1 MSVGVDVHGDPGCV
15 VCGYAF
21 SFLLDNPPQKC
32 YNIPIKTAKGVTA
45 TMKTPF
51 QKLTTPFEGNPNAW
65 GEVYPRPQMARESF
79 FSLCGTWALSR
90 IVAGTET
97 PLGEILV
104 PFPPESRL
112 SGVEQTLQK
121 GEKWL
126 YRKTFTLPA
135 DFPRDVTY
143 LHFGA
148 VDQIAE
154 VTLNGVSLGTHKGGY
169 LPFSFDVT
177 SALQEGENTLSV
189 TVTDD
194 LDKSLPYGKQRVKRG
209 GMWYTPVSGIWQPVW
224 MESVPENHISSLKI
238 TSDLT
243 SVIIETRGG
252 ENEKTLTVTTPGGER
267 KYTYNGDVFTLT
279 VEDPRLWSPE
289 DPYLYRFCLQ
299 SGEDVITS
307 YFALRTV
314 TAERVDG
321 IPRLCLNGKPYFF
334 HGLLDQGYFSDGIYL
349 PASPAGYVFDVKT
362 AKELG
367 FNTLRKHIKIE
378 PEEFYYQ
385 CDLQGVVVFQDMVNG
400 GKYRYVRDTV
410 LPTVGMKKRPFLPF
424 GKKKR
429 IAFESHARETVALL
443 QSHPSVCYYTIFNEG
458 WGQYDAD
465 RIFGELKALDPTR
478 IWDATSG
485 WFTCKNSDVDSRHVY
500 FRPFR
505 VGKRGEKPLVLS
517 EFGGYSCKLPDH
529 SFNLE
534 KTYGYKTYTELP
546 AFEKGLEALYREQI
560 LPAVKEG
567 LCAAVLTQLSDV
579 EDETNGLVTY
589 DRRVVKVEKEA
600 MQKIGKDLQ
609 KEMEG

>member
-1 MSVGVDVHGDPGCV
+1 
-15 VCGYAF
+15 
-21 SFLLDNPPQKC
+21 
-32 YNIPIKTAKGVTA
+32 
-45 TMKTPF
+45 MKTPF
-51 QKLTTPFEGNPNAW
+51 QKLSTPFEGNPNAW

-90 IVAGTET
+90 ISAGNET
-97 PLGEILV
+97 PVGKILV

-126 YRKTFTLPA
+126 YRKTFTLPEG
-135 DFPRDVTY
+135 FRRDTAY

-148 VDQIAE
+148 VDQTAE
-154 VTLNGVSLGTHKGGY
+154 VTLNGVSLGTHEGGY

-177 SALQEGENTLSV
+177 DALLEGENTLSV

-194 LDKSLPYGKQRVKRG
+194 LDLDLPYGKQREKRG

-224 MESVPENHISSLKI
+224 MESLPKNHVSSLKI
-238 TSDLT
+238 HSDLT
-243 SVIIETRGG
+243 SVTLETQGG
-252 ENEKTLTVTTPGGER
+252 EAEKTLTVTTPGGER

-279 VEDPRLWSPE
+279 VEDPRHWCPE
-289 DPYLYRFCLQ
+289 DPYLYRFKLQ
-299 SGEDVITS
+299 SGEDVIAS

-314 TAERVDG
+314 TAETVDG

-349 PASPAGYVFDVKT
+349 PASPAGYAFDVRT

-367 FNTLRKHIKIE
+367 FNMLRKHIKIE

-385 CDLQGVVVFQDMVNG
+385 CDLQGMIVFQDMVNNG
-400 GKYRYVRDTV
+400 VYRYVRDTV
-410 LPTVGMKKRPFLPF
+410 LPTL

-429 IAFESHARETVALL
+429 RFFRASERQRFYFESHAKQTAALL
-443 QSHPSVCYYTIFNEG
+443 QNHPSVCYYTIFNEG

-465 RIFGELKALDPTR
+465 RIYKELKALDPAR

-485 WFTCKNSDVDSRHVY
+485 WFTCKHSDVDSRHVY

-505 VGKRGEKPLVLS
+505 VGKRGEKPVVLS

-534 KTYGYKTYTELP
+534 KTYGYKTYTALP
-546 AFEKGLEALYREQI
+546 AFEEGLEALYRQQI

-567 LCAAVLTQLSDV
+567 LCATVLTQLSDV

-589 DRRVVKVEKEA
+589 DRRVVKVKEEI
-600 MQKIGKDLQ
+600 MQKLGRDLQ
-609 KEMEG
+609 KEIKG

>member
-1 MSVGVDVHGDPGCV
+1 
-15 VCGYAF
+15 
-21 SFLLDNPPQKC
+21 
-32 YNIPIKTAKGVTA
+32 
-45 TMKTPF
+45 MKTPF

-65 GEVYPRPQMARESF
+65 GEVYPRPQMARDSF
-79 FSLCGTWALSR
+79 FSLCGSWALSR
-90 IVAGTET
+90 ISAENET
-97 PLGEILV
+97 PVGEILV

-112 SGVEQTLQK
+112 SGIEQTLQK

-135 DFPRDVTY
+135 DFPRDTTY

-154 VTLNGVSLGTHKGGY
+154 ATLNGVSLGTHEGGY

-177 SALQEGENTLSV
+177 SALREGENILSV

-194 LDKSLPYGKQRVKRG
+194 PDLNLPYGKQRTKRG

-224 MESVPENHISSLKI
+224 MESLPKNHLSSLKI

-243 SVIIETRGG
+243 SVTIETHGG
-252 ENEKTLTVTTPGGER
+252 KDEKTLTVTTPIGER
-267 KYTYNGDVFTLT
+267 QYTYRGDVFTLT

-289 DPYLYRFCLQ
+289 DPYLYRFNLQ
-299 SGEDVITS
+299 SGEDLIAS

-314 TAERVDG
+314 TAETVDG

-367 FNTLRKHIKIE
+367 FNMLRKHIKIE

-385 CDLQGVVVFQDMVNG
+385 CDLQGIIVFQDMVNS
-400 GKYRYVRDTV
+400 GKYRYIRDTV
-410 LPTVGMKKRPFLPF
+410 LPTIGMKKRPFLPF

-429 IAFESHARETVALL
+429 YAFESHARETVALL
-443 QSHPSVCYYTIFNEG
+443 QNHPSVCYYTIFNEG

-465 RIFGELKALDPTR
+465 RIFGELKVLDPTR

-505 VGKRGEKPLVLS
+505 VGKRGEMPLVLS

-529 SFNLE
+529 SFNLD

-546 AFEKGLEALYREQI
+546 AFAEGLESLYREQI

-567 LCAAVLTQLSDV
+567 LCATVLTQLSDV

-589 DRRVVKVEKEA
+589 DRRVVKVSAEP

-609 KEMEG
+609 KAMEG